1 MLSRAWQFPR
11 TEVAACRLRRHLQP
25 RAPEERGGI
34 MSQEQLEAIIQQLKA
49 NPILE
54 QPSVEGVRAGFEQ
67 LGAMFPVPGD
77 VQCEPIQ
84 AGSVKA
90 EWITAPGAAAD
101 RAILYLH
108 GGGYVIGSI
117 NTHRALAAALS
128 QAAKSRVLAI
138 DYRLSPQEPH
148 SASGP
153 DAARSDPWLFKP
165 GPVSQR
171 LS

>member
-117 NTHRALAAALS
+117 NTHRALAATLS
-128 QAAKSRVLAI
+128 RAARARVLVI
-138 DYRLSPQEPH
+138 DYRLSPGNPYPPAAGGATGSYPWPRQPGV
-148 SASGP
+148 SAK
-153 DAARSDPWLFKP
+153 R
-165 GPVSQR
+165 
-171 LS
+171 